1 MKGSKVG
8 KVVAMVFVGISI
20 AVTLGLVLGLG
31 LQWLWNQLMPEI
43 FGLPPISYWQAVGLF
58 VLSHLLFKG
67 HHHHPPPPHD
77 RARRPRRRRSFD
89 NHESSAEA
97 SSSTPDPVAEKIRKL
112 LDEDRPAEEA
122 TSTEL

>member
-20 AVTLGLVLGLG
+20 AITLGLVLGLG

-67 HHHHPPPPHD
+67 HHHHPPPPRD
-77 RARRPRRRRSFD
+77 RGRRPRKPRFFD
-89 NHESSAEA
+89 CDRTDNTAPKA
-97 SSSTPDPVAEKIRKL
+97 PDPVADKIRKL
-112 LDEDRPAEEA
+112 LDEDRPAE
-122 TSTEL
+122 